1 MCVLVCARAFK
12 AYGQGYGFVCVGV
25 CVCWCVCV
33 CVCLHA
39 YTHTHIL
46 AAYGPGYVCVCV
58 CIDDKHTHTLP
69 WCICTHTHTNT
80 GLGSQLGLSLI
91 DSLYQKAKSKYRRP
105 VDLDVFWEILD
116 SLVAEAFPPG
126 LNFFQKFLK
135 VPTGTSAKF
144 L

>member
-1 MCVLVCARAFK
+1 MVQAM
-12 AYGQGYGFVCVGV
+12 
-25 CVCWCVCV
+25 CVCV
-33 CVCLHA
+33 YVLMTN
-39 YTHTHIL
+39 THTHTAL
-46 AAYGPGYVCVCV
+46 VYM
-58 CIDDKHTHTLP
+58 HTQ
-69 WCICTHTHTNT
+69 THTHTNT

-91 DSLYQKAKSKYRRP
+91 DSLYQKAKSKYRRA

-126 LNFFQKFLK
+126 QNFFQKFLK